1 MMVVIEMLPLL
12 AAAAA
17 DSIAAAVAVVVV
29 VVVDIVDIAVV
40 GGVWEECTQLVV
52 ARDVESRRERRQ
64 GSR

>member
-12 AAAAA
+12 AAAAG
-17 DSIAAAVAVVVV
+17 DSIAAVAAAA

-40 GGVWEECTQLVV
+40 DGVWEECTQLVV